1 MEKPKGNEN
10 AFKFA
15 MEWIYSAYCFHVE
28 TDSYFP
34 GRDFHLS
41 KLHPESNDA
50 YPSENDT
57 ATSFEVLLEKC
68 IR

>member
-1 MEKPKGNEN
+1 MIWKSQKEMKTLLEFMG
-10 AFKFA
+10 
-15 MEWIYSAYCFHVE
+15 EWIYSAYCFHVE

-50 YPSENDT
+50 YPSTE
-57 ATSFEVLLEKC
+57 
-68 IR
+68 

>member
-10 AFKFA
+10 AFEF
-15 MEWIYSAYCFHVE
+15 MGEWIYSAYCFHVE

-50 YPSENDT
+50 YPSTGMTT
-57 ATSFEVLLEKC
+57 ATSF
-68 IR
+68 RFY

>member
-1 MEKPKGNEN
+1 MKTLLDSTMG
-10 AFKFA
+10 F
-15 MEWIYSAYCFHVE
+15 YSAYCFHVE

-50 YPSENDT
+50 YPS
-57 ATSFEVLLEKC
+57 
-68 IR
+68 

>member
-1 MEKPKGNEN
+1 MGNG
-10 AFKFA
+10 FIPHIVF
-15 MEWIYSAYCFHVE
+15 ME

-50 YPSENDT
+50 YPST
-57 ATSFEVLLEKC
+57 GMTHHQF
-68 IR
+68 

>member
-10 AFKFA
+10 AFDLQWGMDLFR
-15 MEWIYSAYCFHVE
+15 ILFSFVE

-50 YPSENDT
+50 YPST
-57 ATSFEVLLEKC
+57 
-68 IR
+68 